1 MSDQTVDETA
11 MAGAPQPCDL
21 LVHGALVMTLDRS
34 GRMLTDAAVA
44 VRGRD
49 IVDVGDRASLE
60 RRWQPARRLGGPDR
74 LVMPGLVNVHNH
86 SPLMITRGMVEDLG
100 YAPMYT
106 PSVPQGHHLSAEEAY
121 LLARLGVYEL
131 LRSGSTTIVDYYL
144 HPDSLARAHAELGSR
159 AVIGGRIH
167 DADPQAL
174 SNGRYEHRVAIGQA
188 SVAENAAL
196 IERWDGHDSGR
207 IRCDWAPHAVDTC
220 TEALLREVA
229 ALAARHPGRV
239 HTHLAQSPGEGRQ
252 VRERSGRSAARVL
265 EDVGLLDCRLVAA
278 HCIHLDDAD
287 IARCAGAGIT
297 VAHSPIGNAKSG
309 TIAPVLALERAGATV
324 ALCTDTMAG
333 DMIEAMRWAVSMQR
347 IHRGGEMVMDA
358 AHALRWAT
366 TDGAR
371 ALGLGEAVGRIE
383 PGLKA
388 DLLLLD
394 MSAPSLAPVVDGLG
408 IVVYSASGKDVSSV
422 VVDGRVVIED
432 GVLRTADGPELV
444 REAQRC
450 AERLWMRA
458 GRRPVTCA

>member
-1 MSDQTVDETA
+1 MKDPMRVAPTADE
-11 MAGAPQPCDL
+11 APQACDL
-21 LVHGALVMTLDRS
+21 LVCAGVALTLDDT
-34 GRMLTDAAVA
+34 GRVLTDAAVA
-44 VRGRD
+44 VRGRE
-49 IVDVGDRASLE
+49 IVDVGDRLQLE
-60 RRWQPARRLGGPDR
+60 KRWTPARRLGGPDR
-74 LVMPGLVNVHNH
+74 LLMPGLVNVHNH

-144 HPDSLARAHAELGSR
+144 HPDSLARAHAELGTR

-174 SNGRYEHRVAIGQA
+174 SDGRYEHRISIGQA
-188 SVAENAAL
+188 SLAENAVL
-196 IERWDGHDSGR
+196 IERWNGHDGGR

-220 TEALLREVA
+220 TEALLKEVA
-229 ALAARHPGRV
+229 ALAAHHPGQV

-252 VRERSGRSAARVL
+252 VHKRSGRSAAQVL
-265 EDVGLLDCRLVAA
+265 EDVGLLDRRLIAA

-287 IARCAGAGIT
+287 VSRCAGAGIT

-347 IHRGGEMVMDA
+347 IRHGGEMVLDA

-366 TDGAR
+366 SAGSK
-371 ALGLGEAVGRIE
+371 ALGLDDAVGQIA
-383 PGLKA
+383 PGMRA

-394 MSAPSLAPVVDGLG
+394 TTSPSLAPVVDGLG
-408 IVVYSASGKDVSSV
+408 VVVYSASGKDVSSV
-422 VVDGRVVIED
+422 VIDGRVVIED
-432 GVLRTADGPELV
+432 GRLLTADGPELV

-450 AERLWMRA
+450 AERLWLRS